1 MADLDV
7 AVRLKFLT
15 DGEGKL
21 KAAAK
26 NLADFGKSASK
37 LSGRATGRFGGDL
50 NKAWQ
55 ASVKLGGAL
64 NKSAAAANK
73 TATGVRAI
81 GVGVGGIDRTRAAVD
96 RLTKSTNALG
106 AAEKKVR
113 ATAIGSGAT
122 GTLAAG
128 ALGGA
133 MAKRKA
139 AFKEGF
145 AEAASRVSPGAGYLV
160 GAGGAV
166 IAGAAAGATAAA
178 GIGIAVRSTKEAI
191 DRNKAMAEVQKK
203 VNLDA
208 GDSWEAMERRIAGVS
223 RKIGISYSEAAS
235 AFAQGGQ
242 GNVPTKDL
250 EDFALLG
257 AKMSAGWDVG
267 AREAAQQL
275 TEVKA
280 QTGWNIQQ
288 LEVWGDKVNFLGD
301 ISAGAERDIAA
312 MFSRTASAAKA
323 AGVGF
328 DESLVAMTALRSV
341 GMEDSVASRFF
352 GQFTAKLRTA
362 THQSKDA
369 QKAFKEL
376 GLSPKEIEKGMQTK
390 PMETMMDFL
399 KRLSESKDAVK
410 IAMAFGGQQWFDEM
424 LKFKEAA
431 PELIRLWEA
440 FKKGGFKG
448 SLDQALEKDLN
459 TIESKMKRAWQGW
472 LDAGAVQFKGAADFL
487 GATMD
492 KMIANQNKVIRWAED
507 KHILEKDARGER
519 LSEEDAKRIAEDANL
534 RAKFFAQQPTGRSI
548 AAYERSL
555 KLDRPISK
563 GPPQALIAQIEGT
576 SPHTATAKG
585 FGKSILD
592 ASQFAPAAKEIT
604 SQSGNLFATLQK
616 LDTVVRPQL
625 DTSIISNIDA
635 VQARV
640 NALNSSLST
649 LRSFGSS
656 SSFSAPSGTRVMP
669 NLTGRG
675 RGGSTGGGSAP
686 ATPGKQSSLGRGH
699 VTHIAA
705 VHVHGARNLAS
716 IEREINRKVR
726 SARDNAL
733 HDIG

>member
-26 NLADFGKSASK
+26 SLADFSKSASR

-50 NKAWQ
+50 NKAWH

-64 NKSAAAANK
+64 DKSAKSAGK
-73 TATGVRAI
+73 TATGLRAI
-81 GVGVGGIDRTRAAVD
+81 GTGASGIDRTRAAVD
-96 RLTKSTNALG
+96 RLAKSTNALG
-106 AAEKKVR
+106 AADRKVR
-113 ATAIGSGAT
+113 LGAAASDGGSV
-122 GTLAAG
+122 LAAG

-139 AFKEGF
+139 ALKEGF
-145 AEAASRVSPGAGYLV
+145 AEAASHVSPGAGYLV

-166 IAGAAAGATAAA
+166 AVGAAVGATAAA
-178 GIGIAVRSTKEAI
+178 GLAVAARSTKEAI

-203 VNLDA
+203 VNLDV

-223 RKIGISYSEAAS
+223 RKIGISYTEAAS

-242 GNVPTKDL
+242 GNVAAKDL

-257 AKMSAGWDVG
+257 AKISAAWDVG
-267 AREAAQQL
+267 AKEAAQTL

-280 QTGWNIQQ
+280 QTRWTIAELQ
-288 LEVWGDKVNFLGD
+288 EFGDKVNFLGD
-301 ISAGAERDIAA
+301 ISAGAERDIAS

-369 QKAFKEL
+369 QAAFKDL
-376 GLSPKEIEKGMQTK
+376 GLSAKAIEKGMQTK

-399 KRLSESKDAVK
+399 DRLAKSKDPVRN
-410 IAMAFGGQQWFDEM
+410 AMAFGGQQWFDEM

-431 PELIRLWEA
+431 PELIRLWKA

-459 TIESKMKRAWQGW
+459 TTTAKLKQAWQGF
-472 LDAGAVQFKGAADFL
+472 LDVGAEQFKGTLPLIDAAADKL
-487 GATMD
+487 RNLYENYLKASD
-492 KMIANQNKVIRWAED
+492 
-507 KHILEKDARGER
+507 
-519 LSEEDAKRIAEDANL
+519 SKRILDKIGKEALSPDDVKRVANDPDL
-534 RAKFFAQQPTGRSI
+534 LAKIEAQERARNGTGESL
-548 AAYERSL
+548 AAYERRL
-555 KLDRPISK
+555 RLDRPVRAPAPMIS
-563 GPPQALIAQIEGT
+563 QIEGAT
-576 SPHTATAKG
+576 PHIDAQQINQAAAESVAKTND
-585 FGKSILD
+585 LYD
-592 ASQFAPAAKEIT
+592 A
-604 SQSGNLFATLQK
+604 LQK
-616 LDTVVRPQL
+616 LNVTVRPNVDGAGAIAQME
-625 DTSIISNIDA
+625 
-635 VQARV
+635 
-640 NALNSSLST
+640 ALKQKAQETASAMRALQN
-649 LRSFGSS
+649 FG
-656 SSFSAPSGTRVMP
+656 APTSGTRVNP
-669 NLTGRG
+669 TLTGAPRG
-675 RGGSTGGGSAP
+675 GGGSTGGGSAP
-686 ATPGKQSSLGRGH
+686 ATPGKQSRLGRGGPIQIGTAH
-699 VTHIAA
+699 FHGVKDAGAMRRQLAA
-705 VHVHGARNLAS
+705 FDRR
-716 IEREINRKVR
+716 IR